1 MQIAQAMGRPVIAT
15 RRPGLAEYVIEGET
29 ALLVEPG
36 NVEEMATA
44 IASLWDD
51 PDRAEQMG
59 KAGRRLME
67 ESFTIDRWLDRVE
80 ELTHWMVDHPI
91 AR

>member
-1 MQIAQAMGRPVIAT
+1 MGRPVIAT

-36 NVEEMATA
+36 NVEEMTTA

-59 KAGRRLME
+59 KAVRRLME

-80 ELTHWMVDHPI
+80 ELTRWMVEHPTLK
-91 AR
+91 

>member
-1 MQIAQAMGRPVIAT
+1 MGRPVIAT

-80 ELTHWMVDHPI
+80 ELTRWMVEHPTLK
-91 AR
+91 

>member
-1 MQIAQAMGRPVIAT
+1 VQIAQAMGRPVIAT

-36 NVEEMATA
+36 NVEEMTTA

>member
-1 MQIAQAMGRPVIAT
+1 MGRPVIAT

-80 ELTHWMVDHPI
+80 ELTRWMVEHP
-91 AR
+91 RLK

>member
-1 MQIAQAMGRPVIAT
+1 VQIAQAMGRPVIAT

-67 ESFTIDRWLDRVE
+67 ERFTIDRWLDRVE

>member
-1 MQIAQAMGRPVIAT
+1 VQIAQAMGRPVIAT

-80 ELTHWMVDHPI
+80 ELTRWMVEHP
-91 AR
+91 RLK

>member
-1 MQIAQAMGRPVIAT
+1 VQIAQAMGRPVIAT

>member
-80 ELTHWMVDHPI
+80 ELTRWMVEHP
-91 AR
+91 RLK